1 MILNKVFIFLN
12 RQESKGDE
20 IMDLSI
26 VDKIS
31 TFFRLNVSS
40 FMVIEEFLIFLI
52 LLIFL
57 IYNEKVKNKFVKY
70 AVSALLLFIFS
81 LFVFFYKT
89 DVSYIL
95 TEIGKIILNT
105 FYFPNLVFYVFT
117 VFCSLLI
124 LIITI
129 FKTTIPKWQKIVSY
143 VIHILHLYL
152 FIVFISYGLDH
163 KLSFTMPS
171 QIYKYDD
178 LFVIVQASQIL
189 FIIFIIY
196 YTFIFF
202 YRRLKLKKEASGVI
216 MDRK

>member
-1 MILNKVFIFLN
+1 
-12 RQESKGDE
+12 
-20 IMDLSI
+20 MDLSI